1 MSQTNSNIKERIKLK
16 EPRRYQVIFFNDDV
30 TTMDFVIEVLTTV
43 FHKAYQEAEELMMKV
58 HLNGSAVVGVYSYD
72 IALTKTTNA
81 SEMAYKAGFPL
92 RIEMQAE

>member
-58 HLNGSAVVGVYSYD
+58 HLSGSAVVGVYSYD

-81 SEMAYKAGFPL
+81 SEMAHKAGFPL